1 MMCKCGPASSLP
13 AAGRYDPAPM
23 LPRLPA
29 VPRSAS
35 AHARLRG
42 GRRGAVSPSLRLWL
56 NAPGSLTAR
65 LRLHGQVSVQ
75 VLSQG
80 RRTLWPQERE
90 ALRCRAGHVREVVLR
105 INGRAAVWARS
116 STPLDAVKGPWR
128 AIKGLGT
135 RPLAELLFEHSQVQR
150 DPLIAQALSTQ
161 SPQRRRLAR
170 QWAQL
175 SPSSQGPAPTWTRRS
190 VFWHRGHP
198 LQVLES
204 FAPWVTRLAAGP
216 KRR

>member
-1 MMCKCGPASSLP
+1 MRPGQFIARR
-13 AAGRYDPAPM
+13 ARYDPAPM

-35 AHARLRG
+35 ALACSRG
-42 GRRGAVSPSLRLWL
+42 DRRGAVSPSLRRWL
-56 NAPGSLTAR
+56 SAPGSLTAR

-80 RRTLWPQERE
+80 RRTLWPQERA
-90 ALRCRAGHVREVVLR
+90 ALRCREGHVREVVLR
-105 INGRAAVWARS
+105 VNGRAAVWARS
-116 STPLDAVKGPWR
+116 STPLGAVKGPWR

-135 RPLAELLFEHSQVQR
+135 RPLAELLFEHSQVRR
-150 DPLIAQALSTQ
+150 DPLIAQALSPQ

-175 SPSSQGPAPTWTRRS
+175 SPTPQDQAPMWTRRS

-204 FAPWVTRLAAGP
+204 FAPWVTTLPAGP

>member
-1 MMCKCGPASSLP
+1 MGPAQ
-13 AAGRYDPAPM
+13 AITRQARYDPAPM

-29 VPRSAS
+29 VPRSDS
-35 AHARLRG
+35 ALARSHG
-42 GRRGAVSPSLRLWL
+42 GRRGAVAPGLRRWL
-56 NAPGSLTAR
+56 SAPGSLTAR

-80 RRTLWPQERE
+80 RRTLWPQERA
-90 ALRCRAGHVREVVLR
+90 ALRCREGHVREVVLR

-116 STPLDAVKGPWR
+116 STPLGAVKGPWR

-135 RPLAELLFEHSQVQR
+135 RPLAELLFEHTQVRR
-150 DPLIAQALSTQ
+150 DPLIAQALPLQ

-170 QWAQL
+170 QWAHL
-175 SPSSQGPAPTWTRRS
+175 SPMPPDPAPIWTRRS

-204 FAPWVTRLAAGP
+204 FAPWATTLPAGP

>member
-1 MMCKCGPASSLP
+1 MRLGEPSVRRA
-13 AAGRYDPAPM
+13 RYDPAPM

-35 AHARLRG
+35 TLARSSG
-42 GRRGAVSPSLRLWL
+42 GRRGAVSPNLRQWL
-56 NAPGSLTAR
+56 SAPGSLTAR
-65 LRLHGQVSVQ
+65 LRQHGKVSVQ
-75 VLSQG
+75 VLGQG
-80 RRTLWPQERE
+80 RRALWPQEQA
-90 ALRCRAGHVREVVLR
+90 ALGCRAGHVREVVLR
-105 INGRAAVWARS
+105 IDGRAAVWARS
-116 STPLDAVKGPWR
+116 STPLAAVKGPWR

-135 RPLAELLFEHSQVQR
+135 RPLAELLFEHSQVKR
-150 DPLIAQALSTQ
+150 DPLIAQAFAPQ

-170 QWAQL
+170 QWAHL
-175 SPSSQGPAPTWTRRS
+175 SPPPDCPAPTWARRS

-204 FAPWVTRLAAGP
+204 FAPWVTALSAGP